1 MNLSAEGAEP
11 EANAR
16 NAFATGERRNSP
28 LSFPI
33 DRRQPARLLVA
44 LRGPWARLRHRFPPP
59 AYKKIAPGR
68 CGAASK
74 RHISSLL
81 TSGGAAICP
90 QIYSRRAP
98 RCGSSSDA
106 SPWEGIRWAWRK
118 VQEKEGGWRGGGAC
132 KDPIRLQGVPT
143 GSPAAACARSAL
155 AAQSRALEMRAWAR
169 ARMCKRERR
178 VVSECPREIECGA
191 RPGRRVRGWIG
202 EGDSA
207 ESVRTRR
214 PIESR
219 WEE

>member
-44 LRGPWARLRHRFPPP
+44 LRGPASGTAFPRRPT
-59 AYKKIAPGR
+59 KRSLPGR

-74 RHISSLL
+74 RHTSSLL
-81 TSGGAAICP
+81 TSGGAVICP
-90 QIYSRRAP
+90 QKYSRRAP

-106 SPWEGIRWAWRK
+106 PPWEGIRWARRK
-118 VQEKEGGWRGGGAC
+118 VQEKEGGGGAC

>member
-106 SPWEGIRWAWRK
+106 PPWEGIRWARRK
-118 VQEKEGGWRGGGAC
+118 VQEKEGGGLALCPSVR
-132 KDPIRLQGVPT
+132 
-143 GSPAAACARSAL
+143 ARSN
-155 AAQSRALEMRAWAR
+155 AA
-169 ARMCKRERR
+169 
-178 VVSECPREIECGA
+178 
-191 RPGRRVRGWIG
+191 PGLVGG
-202 EGDSA
+202 
-207 ESVRTRR
+207 
-214 PIESR
+214 
-219 WEE
+219 

>member
-81 TSGGAAICP
+81 TSGGAVICP
-90 QIYSRRAP
+90 QKYSRQAP

-106 SPWEGIRWAWRK
+106 SPWEGIRWARRK
-118 VQEKEGGWRGGGAC
+118 VQEKGGEEGGLHGPNPASGASDGLTGGSLR
-132 KDPIRLQGVPT
+132 PLT
-143 GSPAAACARSAL
+143 
-155 AAQSRALEMRAWAR
+155 AQSRALEMRAWAR

-178 VVSECPREIECGA
+178 VVSECPRAIECGA